1 MILGTND
8 AVTDR
13 TFARNQQ
20 IHELFCVVLQD
31 DKNLLKICGKQ
42 YITLTISQPGVI
54 LMCLLT
60 VGLKNKNQTI
70 NGFMNTCIYRNID
83 LIYFLQVLMLNVLI
97 DSGFVFKKRKYL

>member
-54 LMCLLT
+54 SMCLLT

-70 NGFMNTCIYRNID
+70 NGFMNTGVYRNID
-83 LIYFLQVLMLNVLI
+83 FLQVLMLNVLI